1 MPVRPKL
8 KLLTSGA
15 RNTRILSAVF
25 MSAWLG
31 ACSSTIHR
39 EPPQELGIVQ
49 SASEVGPREYVFCDM
64 MGGPWGCA
72 SVSQKT
78 PTTSVSHAKQV
89 VGRLSSPE
97 SAGSLNKGQGSDDSA
112 RIVYDGSKP
121 VGEILFDFDSSDI
134 TPRAKIVLLDLLDS
148 LRGKKLLFRGY
159 TDAIGG
165 GDYNDAL
172 AMRRALSV
180 QAFFL
185 NAGFSSADL
194 SVEGEGLCCYVAS
207 NESDAGRSR
216 NRRVEIFLPVKRQG
230 ADK

>member
-1 MPVRPKL
+1 
-8 KLLTSGA
+8 
-15 RNTRILSAVF
+15 
-25 MSAWLG
+25 MSVLLG

-39 EPPQELGIVQ
+39 QPPQELGIVQ

-78 PTTSVSHAKQV
+78 PAASVSRAKQIV
-89 VGRLSSPE
+89 ERQPSPD
-97 SAGSLNKGQGSDDSA
+97 SADSLHKGQGSEDSA